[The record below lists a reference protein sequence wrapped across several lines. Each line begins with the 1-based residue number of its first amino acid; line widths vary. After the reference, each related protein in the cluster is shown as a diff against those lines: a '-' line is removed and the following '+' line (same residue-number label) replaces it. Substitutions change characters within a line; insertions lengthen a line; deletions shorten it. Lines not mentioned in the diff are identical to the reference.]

1 MGLFAPWFLAGL
13 VALGLPI
20 WIHLL
25 RQHKQTPKF
34 FSSLMFFERR
44 TQSSVKHRRL
54 KHYLLLSL
62 RLLMLLL
69 LALLFANPFIER
81 TAPAASSRKLVL
93 IAVDHSFSMR
103 YGDHLERAKQQAI
116 YAISKLRSGDRA
128 EVAALGSRVDL
139 LTQPSNDAN
148 ALAAAVR
155 SIAPSDAT
163 SSYAEFARYLRA
175 LPHSAHMPVEGHLF
189 SDMQKSSLPPSFTD
203 LRLDDQTSLTLHS
216 VGEQKEPNWA
226 VETVNS
232 PQRIYG
238 TRKARIQA
246 TVAAYGAPAAR
257 RYVTLALNGR
267 TLETKPVDIPESGRA
282 QVEFTNVD
290 APYGF
295 SRGEVRID
303 GNDRLSDDDRF
314 YFSIER
320 ADPAKALFIHDP
332 RQTPEYFRSALEAA
346 SDAAFALDVV
356 TTEQAANIPLNKYAF
371 VVASAIG
378 SGGGALESNL
388 SSYVRN
394 GGGVFIALG
403 PATLAAGRVPVTGDR
418 VSESRYAARE
428 GDRYQNVAQTDR
440 SYPPLAAAGSL
451 EAVKFYQTL
460 RVDPGDARIAA
471 RLNDSTPLL
480 YEKRVGEG
488 RAVVL
493 TSTLDNISNDFPLHA
508 SFVPFVEGIARY
520 LEGGEARSS
529 AATVGSYIELRTAKD
544 QAVAAEVIGPDGQRA
559 LDLKQAASAQTYQV
573 DRSGFYDVRPANG
586 RRQLVAVN
594 ADRRESD
601 LTPIPEETLA
611 LWRGGNTQ
619 QNPAPAAGGNGPEPY
634 SLWKYLL
641 IALFAVAALESIV
654 ADRFTPASR
663 EAPPPPPARS
673 ELPVEAEREKAT
685 VGGVR

>member
-13 VALGLPI
+13 AALGLPV

-44 TQSSVKHRRL
+44 TKRSVKHRRL
-54 KHYLLLSL
+54 KHYLLLCL
-62 RLLMLLL
+62 RLAVLFL

-103 YGDHLERAKQQAI
+103 YGEHLEQAKQQAI
-116 YAISKLRSGDRA
+116 DIVSKLGSGDRA
-128 EVAALGSRVDL
+128 EVVALGSRVDL
-139 LTQPSNDAN
+139 LTQPSNDRN
-148 ALAAAVR
+148 ALKAAVR
-155 SIAPSDAT
+155 SITPSDAT

-175 LPHSAHMPVEGHLF
+175 LPRSTHMQVEGHLF
-189 SDMQKSSLPPSFTD
+189 SDMQKSSLPSSFSD

-216 VGEQKEPNWA
+216 VAEPREPNWA
-226 VETVNS
+226 VETVSS
-232 PQRIYG
+232 PPRIYG

-246 TVAAYGAPAAR
+246 TVASYGAPAAR

-267 TLETKPVDIPESGRA
+267 TVETKPVDIPENGRA
-282 QVEFTNVD
+282 QVTFNDID

-303 GNDRLSDDDRF
+303 GNDLLSDDDRF
-314 YFSIER
+314 YFSMER
-320 ADPAKALFIHDP
+320 TDPARALFIHDA

-356 TTEQAANIPLNKYAF
+356 PVAQAAGVSLSRYAF
-371 VVASAIG
+371 VVASGIG
-378 SGGGALESNL
+378 PGLGALENSL
-388 SSYVRN
+388 TSYVRK
-394 GGGVFIALG
+394 GGGLFVALG
-403 PATLAAGRVPVTGDR
+403 PA
-418 VSESRYAARE
+418 
-428 GDRYQNVAQTDR
+428 
-440 SYPPLAAAGSL
+440 SL

-460 RVDPGDARIAA
+460 RVDTGDARVAA
-471 RLNDSTPLL
+471 RLNDGSPLL

-488 RAVVL
+488 RVVVL

-520 LEGGEARSS
+520 LEGGEARSNV
-529 AATVGSYIELRTAKD
+529 ATVGSYIELRTAKD

-559 LDLKQAASAQTYQV
+559 LDLKQAASAPIYQV
-573 DRSGFYDVRPANG
+573 DRAGFYDVRPANG

-594 ADRRESD
+594 IDRRESD
-601 LTPIPEETLA
+601 LTQIPEETLA
-611 LWRGGNTQ
+611 LWRGGSLRP
-619 QNPAPAAGGNGPEPY
+619 NPSPAAGNHGPELYP
-634 SLWKYLL
+634 LWKYLL
-641 IALFAVAALESIV
+641 IALFAVSVAESVV
-654 ADRFTPASR
+654 ANRFTLASR
-663 EAPPPPPARS
+663 EAPPPAARS

>member
-13 VALGLPI
+13 AALGLPV

-54 KHYLLLSL
+54 KHYLLLCL
-62 RLLMLLL
+62 RLAMLFL

-103 YGDHLERAKQQAI
+103 YGEHLEQAKQQAI
-116 YAISKLRSGDRA
+116 DIVSKLGSGDRA
-128 EVAALGSRVDL
+128 EVVALGSRVDL
-139 LTQPSNDAN
+139 LTQPSNDRN
-148 ALAAAVR
+148 ALKAAVR
-155 SIAPSDAT
+155 SITPSDAT

-175 LPHSAHMPVEGHLF
+175 LPRSTHMQVEGHLF
-189 SDMQKSSLPPSFTD
+189 SDMQKSSLPSSFSD

-216 VGEQKEPNWA
+216 VAEPREPNWA
-226 VETVNS
+226 VETVSS
-232 PQRIYG
+232 PPRIYG

-246 TVAAYGAPAAR
+246 TVASYGAPAAR

-267 TLETKPVDIPESGRA
+267 TVETKPVDIPENGRA
-282 QVEFTNVD
+282 QVTFNDID

-303 GNDRLSDDDRF
+303 GNDLLSDDDRF
-314 YFSIER
+314 YFSMER
-320 ADPAKALFIHDP
+320 TDPARALFIHDA

-356 TTEQAANIPLNKYAF
+356 PAAQAAGVSLNRYAF
-371 VVASAIG
+371 VVASGIG
-378 SGGGALESNL
+378 PGLGALENSL
-388 SSYVRN
+388 TSYVRK
-394 GGGVFIALG
+394 GGGLFVALG
-403 PATLAAGRVPVTGDR
+403 PASLAAGRVPVTGDR
-418 VSESRYAARE
+418 VSESRYAAPE
-428 GDRYQNVAQTDR
+428 GDRYRNVAQTDR
-440 SYPPLAAAGSL
+440 SYPPLAQTGPL

-460 RVDPGDARIAA
+460 RVDTGDARVAA
-471 RLNDSTPLL
+471 RLNDGSPLL

-488 RAVVL
+488 RVVVL

-520 LEGGEARSS
+520 LEGGEARSNV
-529 AATVGSYIELRTAKD
+529 ATVGSYIELRTAKD

-559 LDLKQAASAQTYQV
+559 LDLKQAASAPIYQV
-573 DRSGFYDVRPANG
+573 DRAGFYDVRPANG

-594 ADRRESD
+594 IDRRESD
-601 LTPIPEETLA
+601 LTQIPEETLA
-611 LWRGGNTQ
+611 LWRGGSLRP
-619 QNPAPAAGGNGPEPY
+619 NPSPAAGNHGPELYP
-634 SLWKYLL
+634 LWKYLL
-641 IALFAVAALESIV
+641 IALFAVSVAESVV
-654 ADRFTPASR
+654 ANRFTLASR
-663 EAPPPPPARS
+663 EAPPPAARS